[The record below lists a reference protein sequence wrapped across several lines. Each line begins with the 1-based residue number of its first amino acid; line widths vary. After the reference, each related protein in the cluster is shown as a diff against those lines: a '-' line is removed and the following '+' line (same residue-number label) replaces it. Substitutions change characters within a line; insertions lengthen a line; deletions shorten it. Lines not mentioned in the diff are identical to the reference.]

1 MKYGK
6 VNKMAKLIDV
16 CKGEEHITALQ
27 KAIQSSNINF
37 LFGSGCSS
45 PAIKTLGNIESDIE
59 AKEKSGDLDAAL
71 KLLKNFLV
79 PFFDS
84 MIRIKTKAL
93 NDNDNK
99 VLGNYSDFIK
109 LISQILYERKSSILH
124 KQVTIFTTNYD
135 LYFELA
141 FQSHRETL
149 VVFDGFQ
156 KYSTFDNESP
166 FSTTEYFNT
175 IFNNGLIYNYQVEV
189 PSMNL
194 IKLHGSLN
202 WKIKD
207 GKIVNSI
214 AYINSLDSKAK
225 STTNKDIKDFVDA
238 FTLVLPQKNK
248 FKETIINQTYYDQLR
263 IFSNE
268 LDKEN
273 TMLIAHGFSFAD
285 EHIFEI
291 VKRAL
296 RNPTLLLIVF
306 CYDLTTKTNM
316 KEKFEIY
323 NNVHI
328 FYRENEKLNF
338 PGMTEILNKIL
349 PLYLQKS
356 PGGKT
361 V

>member
-1 MKYGK
+1 MKK
-6 VNKMAKLIDV
+6 IRINKMAKPIDI
-16 CKGEEHITALQ
+16 CKDDEYITILQ
-27 KAIQSSNINF
+27 KAVQSSNINF

-45 PAIKTLGNIESDIE
+45 PAIKTLGNIESEIE
-59 AKEKSGDLDAAL
+59 NKDKSGDFDGTL
-71 KLLKNFLV
+71 KLLKSFLV

-93 NDNDNK
+93 NDNDNE
-99 VLGNYSDFIK
+99 VLENYSHFIK

-141 FQSHRETL
+141 FQSHREIL
-149 VVFDGFQ
+149 VMFDGFQ
-156 KYSTFDNESP
+156 KYSTFDSESS

-189 PSMNL
+189 PSINL

-202 WKIKD
+202 WTIKD

-214 AYINSLDSKAK
+214 TYIDLLNSKVK
-225 STTNKDIKDFVDA
+225 TTTNKDFVDS

-273 TMLIAHGFSFAD
+273 TILIVHGFSFAD

-306 CYDLTTKTNM
+306 CYDLATKISM
-316 KEKFEIY
+316 EEKFKLY

-328 FYRENEKLNF
+328 FYSENKELDF
-338 PGMTEILNKIL
+338 SGMTEILNNIL

-356 PGGKT
+356 TGEKK

>member
-1 MKYGK
+1 
-6 VNKMAKLIDV
+6 MAKLIDV
-16 CKGEEHITALQ
+16 SKDKENKEFITTLQ

-37 LFGSGCSS
+37 LFGSGCSF
-45 PAIKTLGNIESDIE
+45 PAIKTLGNIEGVIE
-59 AKEKSGDLDAAL
+59 NKDKDGDSVGVL
-71 KLLKNFLV
+71 KLLKKFLV

-84 MIRIKTKAL
+84 MVRIKTKTL
-93 NDNDNK
+93 KDDDNK
-99 VLGNYSDFIK
+99 VLENYSNFIK
-109 LISQILYERKSSILH
+109 IISQILYERKSNILH
-124 KQVTIFTTNYD
+124 KQVTVFTTNYD

-141 FQSHRETL
+141 FQSHREIL
-149 VVFDGFQ
+149 VMFDGFQ

-175 IFNNGLIYNYQVEV
+175 IFNNGLIYNYQVEI

-194 IKLHGSLN
+194 IKLHGSLD
-202 WKIKD
+202 WYIKD

-214 AYINSLDSKAK
+214 AYIDLLNSKIK
-225 STTNKDIKDFVDA
+225 STTDKDIKDFVDS

-273 TMLIAHGFSFAD
+273 TILIVHGFSFAD

-296 RNPTLLLIVF
+296 RNPALLLVVF
-306 CYDLTTKTNM
+306 CYDLDTKTSM
-316 KEKFEIY
+316 EEKFELY

-328 FYRENEKLNF
+328 IYKDNNKLDF
-338 PGMTEILNKIL
+338 SGMTEILNKIL
-349 PLYLQKS
+349 PLYLKNS
-356 PGGKT
+356 VEEKT

>member
-1 MKYGK
+1 
-6 VNKMAKLIDV
+6 MAKLIDV
-16 CKGEEHITALQ
+16 SKDKENKEFITTLQ
-27 KAIQSSNINF
+27 KAVQSSNINF
-37 LFGSGCSS
+37 LFGSGCSY
-45 PAIKTLGNIESDIE
+45 PAIKTLGNIESEIE
-59 AKEKSGDLDAAL
+59 DKDKNGDSAGAL
-71 KLLKNFLV
+71 KLLKNFLA

-84 MIRIKTKAL
+84 MVRIKTKAL

-99 VLGNYSDFIK
+99 VLENYSNFIK
-109 LISQILYERKSSILH
+109 LISQILYERKSNILH
-124 KQVTIFTTNYD
+124 KQVTVFTTNYD

-141 FQSHRETL
+141 FQSHKEIL
-149 VVFDGFQ
+149 VMFDGFQ
-156 KYSTFDNESP
+156 KYSTFDNEAS

-202 WKIKD
+202 WDIND

-214 AYINSLDSKAK
+214 AYIDLLNSKVK
-225 STTNKDIKDFVDA
+225 SSADKDTKDFVNA

-248 FKETIINQTYYDQLR
+248 FRETIINQIYYDQLR

-273 TMLIAHGFSFAD
+273 TILIVHGFSFAD
-285 EHIFEI
+285 EHILEI

-296 RNPTLLLIVF
+296 RNPTLLLMIF
-306 CYDLTTKTNM
+306 CYDLATKTSM
-316 KEKFEIY
+316 EEIFELY
-323 NNVHI
+323 NNVHV
-328 FYRENEKLNF
+328 FYSEDKKLDF
-338 PGMTEILNKIL
+338 SEMTEVLNNIL
-349 PLYLQKS
+349 PLYLRKAT
-356 PGGKT
+356 GEKT

>member
-1 MKYGK
+1 
-6 VNKMAKLIDV
+6 MAKLIDI
-16 CKGEEHITALQ
+16 CEGDGYITTLQ
-27 KAIQSSNINF
+27 KAVQSSNINF

-45 PAIKTLGNIESDIE
+45 PAIKTLGNIESEIE
-59 AKEKSGDLDAAL
+59 KKDKSGDPDGAL
-71 KLLKNFLV
+71 KLLKKFLT

-84 MIRIKTKAL
+84 MIRIKTKSL
-93 NDNDNK
+93 DDDDKK
-99 VLGNYSDFIK
+99 VIENYSNFIK

-124 KQVTIFTTNYD
+124 KQVTVFTTNYD

-141 FQSHRETL
+141 FQSHREIL
-149 VVFDGFQ
+149 IMFDGFQ
-156 KYSTFDNESP
+156 KYSTLDNEPS
-166 FSTTEYFNT
+166 FSTAEYFNT

-202 WKIKD
+202 WTIKD
-207 GKIVNSI
+207 EKIVNSI
-214 AYINSLDSKAK
+214 AYMDLLNSKVK
-225 STTNKDIKDFVDA
+225 SIADKDFVDS

-273 TMLIAHGFSFAD
+273 TILIVHGFSFAD

-306 CYDLTTKTNM
+306 CYDLAAKASM
-316 KEKFEIY
+316 KEKFELY

-328 FYRENEKLNF
+328 FYNENEELDF

-349 PLYLQKS
+349 PLYLLKS
-356 PGGKT
+356 EEGKT
-361 V
+361 I

>member
-1 MKYGK
+1 
-6 VNKMAKLIDV
+6 MAKFIDI
-16 CKGEEHITALQ
+16 CKEKEYITTLQ
-27 KAIQSSNINF
+27 KAVQSSNINF

-45 PAIKTLGNIESDIE
+45 PAIETLGNIESEIE
-59 AKEKSGDLDAAL
+59 NKEKNGDPDGAL
-71 KLLKNFLV
+71 KLLKKFLV

-84 MIRIKTKAL
+84 MIRIKTMAL
-93 NDNDNK
+93 NDNDSK
-99 VLGNYSDFIK
+99 VLENYSNFIK

-149 VVFDGFQ
+149 VMFDGFQ
-156 KYSTFDNESP
+156 KYSTFDNEAP

-202 WKIKD
+202 WFIKD

-214 AYINSLDSKAK
+214 TYIDSLSSKAK
-225 STTNKDIKDFVDA
+225 STADKDIKEFVDS
-238 FTLVLPQKNK
+238 FSLVLPQKNK

-273 TMLIAHGFSFAD
+273 AILIVHGFSFAD

-306 CYDLTTKTNM
+306 CYDLPTEISM
-316 KEKFEIY
+316 EDKFKFY

-328 FYRENEKLNF
+328 FYSENKNLDF
-338 PGMTEILNKIL
+338 SGMTEILNKIL
-349 PLYLQKS
+349 PLYLQDSTLEKS
-356 PGGKT
+356 

>member
-1 MKYGK
+1 
-6 VNKMAKLIDV
+6 MAKLIDI
-16 CKGEEHITALQ
+16 CEDKDYTTILQ
-27 KAIQSSNINF
+27 KAVQSSNINF

-45 PAIKTLGNIESDIE
+45 PAIKTLRNIESEIE
-59 AKEKSGDLDAAL
+59 KKDKSGDTDGAL
-71 KLLKNFLV
+71 KLLKNFLE

-84 MIRIKTKAL
+84 MIRITTKAL
-93 NDNDNK
+93 NDSDNK
-99 VLGNYSDFIK
+99 VLENYSNFIK
-109 LISQILYERKSSILH
+109 IISQILYERKSSILH
-124 KQVTIFTTNYD
+124 KQITVFTTNYD

-141 FQSHRETL
+141 FQSHREIL
-149 VVFDGFQ
+149 VMFDGFQ
-156 KYSTFDNESP
+156 KYSTIDNESS

-189 PSMNL
+189 PSINL

-202 WKIKD
+202 WAIND

-214 AYINSLDSKAK
+214 AYIDSLNSKVK
-225 STTNKDIKDFVDA
+225 STVNKDMKDFVDS
-238 FTLVLPQKNK
+238 FTLVLPQKAK

-273 TMLIAHGFSFAD
+273 TILIVHGFSFAD

-296 RNPTLLLIVF
+296 RNPTLLLMIF
-306 CYDLTTKTNM
+306 CYDSAAKTSM
-316 KEKFEIY
+316 EGKFKLY

-328 FYRENEKLNF
+328 FYSKKEKLEF
-338 PGMTEILNKIL
+338 SGMTGILNKII

-356 PGGKT
+356 AEEKT

>member
-1 MKYGK
+1 
-6 VNKMAKLIDV
+6 
-16 CKGEEHITALQ
+16 
-27 KAIQSSNINF
+27 
-37 LFGSGCSS
+37 
-45 PAIKTLGNIESDIE
+45 
-59 AKEKSGDLDAAL
+59 
-71 KLLKNFLV
+71 V

-84 MIRIKTKAL
+84 MVRIKAKAL

-99 VLGNYSDFIK
+99 VLKNYSNFIR

-124 KQVTIFTTNYD
+124 KQVAVFTTNYD

-141 FQSHRETL
+141 FQSHKEIL

-156 KYSTFDNESP
+156 KYSTFDNESS

-189 PSMNL
+189 PSINL

-202 WKIKD
+202 WVIKD
-207 GKIVNSI
+207 GKIANSI
-214 AYINSLDSKAK
+214 AYIDLLDSKAK
-225 STTNKDIKDFVDA
+225 STEDKDIKYFVDS

-273 TMLIAHGFSFAD
+273 TILIVHGFSFAD
-285 EHIFEI
+285 EHILEI

-306 CYDLTTKTNM
+306 CYDLATKTNM
-316 KEKFEIY
+316 KEKFELY
-323 NNVHI
+323 NNVYI
-328 FYRENEKLNF
+328 IYKEDKKLDF
-338 PGMTEILNKIL
+338 SGVTEILNKIL
-349 PLYLQKS
+349 PLYLQN
-356 PGGKT
+356 PVGGKT